1 MRLTRRLDINCFLSY
16 NVKSDFDGDISAL
29 RQKAVKQWRQF
40 VVTTVLADYQKSSQH
55 VQSHSNC
62 EIPELTLLRGLT
74 EHCAAPCQPSWSLM
88 QALLSLSSYV
98 QSVEA
103 PSKQNPNIAKT
114 TLEHFTIT
122 LVDAFAKFR
131 QASGEQRDHRTEV
144 GDLRFLRRLITLWTA
159 EWDSLSELDQL
170 IEELQ
175 VCSSTSIM
183 ISSP

>member
-1 MRLTRRLDINCFLSY
+1 M
-16 NVKSDFDGDISAL
+16 
-29 RQKAVKQWRQF
+29 
-40 VVTTVLADYQKSSQH
+40 VTTVLADYQKSSQH

-62 EIPELTLLRGLT
+62 EIPELTLLRGLI

-114 TLEHFTIT
+114 TLGHFTIT

-131 QASGEQRDHRTEV
+131 QASGEQRNHRTEV

-175 VCSSTSIM
+175 VCSSTSILIWIYLHPEHISLLASLKTSPTM
-183 ISSP
+183 IPPL